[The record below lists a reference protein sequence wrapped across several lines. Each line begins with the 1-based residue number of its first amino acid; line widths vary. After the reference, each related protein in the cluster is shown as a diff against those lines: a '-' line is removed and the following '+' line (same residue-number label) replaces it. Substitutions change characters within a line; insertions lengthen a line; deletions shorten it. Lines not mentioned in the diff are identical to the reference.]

1 MTAQPQH
8 AVATAPT
15 PLPTVRKYK
24 PDVLLYL
31 TVGFMWM
38 NVWRF
43 QELLSVLGKAKIS
56 LVFEIALV
64 IALLTQ
70 TSSRVRNWSWPKSKT
85 FAVPFLLILVMVIGL
100 PTNLWRGQGFTFITK
115 DYAPTLLMFA
125 SLAVGVRERDDL
137 DWVAF
142 AHLIGAAF
150 YSAWVFKF
158 VSIGSDGRLGGMT
171 YYDANDYGVLL
182 VCALPFAIYF
192 ARPGLSAA
200 KRAFAIASLALFVLM
215 IVKSGSRGAFLGFI
229 AVVVFVLLKYH
240 AIPKRTRY
248 GATVAAV
255 ALLGLFGSDRYW
267 TMMRSI
273 LHPDD
278 DYNTTSDVG
287 RKAVWKRG
295 VGYMLANPVLGVG
308 AAAFPQAEG
317 MLSET
322 AKQFAAA
329 GRGLKWSTAHNA
341 FVLVGAEEGVTGIVL
356 FIAMLWLLL
365 RQLSLVLPPPRGS
378 PLVLPADAAFAQAL
392 MISVVGFCVAGFFV
406 SAAYS
411 PGLYVIAGLGVAQI
425 AILRR
430 RAKATPAMRV
440 PHPGQP
446 HMKLVPRRRVI
457 RPTWTPAA

>member
-1 MTAQPQH
+1 M
-8 AVATAPT
+8 
-15 PLPTVRKYK
+15 PTVRKYK

-56 LVFEIALV
+56 LLLEIALV

-70 TSSRVRNWSWPKSKT
+70 TSTKVRNWSWPKSKIL
-85 FAVPFLLILVMVIGL
+85 AAPLLLIALMVIGL

-115 DYAPTLLMFA
+115 DYGPTLLMFV
-125 SLAVGVRERDDL
+125 SLAVGIRERDDL

-142 AHLIGAAF
+142 AHLVGGF
-150 YSAWVFKF
+150 VYSLWVFKF

-171 YYDANDYGVLL
+171 YYDANDYGLLL

-192 ARPGLSAA
+192 ARPGVSMA
-200 KRAFAIASLALFVLM
+200 KRLFSIAALALFVLM
-215 IVKSGSRGAFLGFI
+215 IVKSGSRGAFLGFL
-229 AVVVFVLLKYH
+229 AVVIIVVLRYR
-240 AIPKRTRY
+240 AVPKRIRY
-248 GATVAAV
+248 GSAVAAV
-255 ALLGLFGSDRYW
+255 ALLSVFGSAKYW
-267 TMMRSI
+267 ELMKSI
-273 LHPDD
+273 LHPQD

-295 VGYMLANPVLGVG
+295 VGYMLKNPLLGVG

-322 AKQFAAA
+322 SKEFAAQ
-329 GRGLKWSTAHNA
+329 GRGLKWSTAHNS
-341 FVLVGAEEGVTGIVL
+341 FVLVAAEEGVPGILL
-356 FIAMLWLLL
+356 FIGLIFLLL
-365 RQLSLVLPPPRGS
+365 RQLSLVIPPPRGS

-392 MISVVGFCVAGFFV
+392 MVSVVGFCVAGFFV

-411 PGLYVIAGLGVAQI
+411 PGLYAIAGLGAAQL
-425 AILRR
+425 AVLRR
-430 RAKATPAMRV
+430 RAKLTPVMRPV
-440 PHPGQP
+440 GVGRPR
-446 HMKLVPRRRVI
+446 MALLPRRRLI